1 MLADVEESLQSVCQL
16 KQLRHLDVSQSTKSW
31 GHLRDPTQFLETLVT
46 SLPALQSL
54 DISGTNL
61 AGPRP
66 DRAGVCPIPGLTS
79 RYGPLTLSQILR
91 SSTGRTILWSSSD
104 CTRHTQRPAAGTTS
118 QPASSPGTQRRGRSW
133 WRAGDISTGPP
144 SCRVSSTT
152 W

>member
-66 DRAGVCPIPGLTS
+66 DRAGVCPILGLAS
-79 RYGPLTLSQILR
+79 RYGP
-91 SSTGRTILWSSSD
+91 
-104 CTRHTQRPAAGTTS
+104 
-118 QPASSPGTQRRGRSW
+118 
-133 WRAGDISTGPP
+133 
-144 SCRVSSTT
+144 
-152 W
+152 